1 MMELISNLSTASGA
15 VAIIVVFVT
24 LSLACLCVVRRY
36 CKPFLFSELTNSGEI
51 FADAIAVFFALI
63 LAFVTIAVW
72 QNNEKVNSVVAEEA
86 NTLNTIYRNLEAYP
100 EPLGTESRMMIRLYV
115 KRVITDEW
123 PKLALAQQDETAHLL
138 LGRINRKILTFQPR
152 NNGELVLHQETM
164 KSLGEYRGMR
174 HNRLVGGKPKLRA
187 PMWFTLIMGTI
198 LYIMYVCFLDVPD
211 FRRHAFMVG
220 TLAALIAVVF
230 YLLLVYNYPFSEPGA
245 IDSGSFQDL
254 LEYWKNDT
262 LPAQAV
268 K

>member
-1 MMELISNLSTASGA
+1 MMELLSNLSTATGA
-15 VAIIVVFVT
+15 AATIFIFVS

-51 FADAIAVFFALI
+51 FADAIAVIFSLI

-72 QNNEKVNSVVAEEA
+72 QNNEKVTSVVAEEA

-100 EPLGTESRMMIRLYV
+100 EPLGTEARMMIRLYV
-115 KRVITDEW
+115 KRVISDEW
-123 PKLALAQQDETAHLL
+123 PKLARAQQDETAHLL
-138 LGRINRKILTFQPR
+138 LARINRKILTFQPR

-164 KSLGEYRGMR
+164 KSISEYRGMR

-187 PMWFTLIMGTI
+187 PMWVTLIMGTI
-198 LYIMYVCFLDVPD
+198 LYILYVCFLDVPD
-211 FRRHAFMVG
+211 YRRHAFMVG

-230 YLLLVYNYPFSEPGA
+230 YLLLVYNYPFTEPGA
-245 IDSGSFQDL
+245 IDSGLFQDL
-254 LEYWKNDT
+254 LEYWKNDI
-262 LPAQAV
+262 LPAQTV

>member
-1 MMELISNLSTASGA
+1 MMKLLANFSTTTGA
-15 VAIIVVFVT
+15 VAIIFVFVT
-24 LSLACLCVVRRY
+24 LSLVCLSVVRRY
-36 CKPFLFSELTNSGEI
+36 CKPFFFSELTNSGET

-72 QNNEKVNSVVAEEA
+72 QNNEKVDSVVATEA
-86 NTLNTIYRNLEAYP
+86 NTLNSIYRNLEAYP
-100 EPLGTESRMMIRLYV
+100 EPLGTESRMMIRRYV
-115 KRVITDEW
+115 KRVISDEW
-123 PKLALAQQDETAHLL
+123 PKLAQAREDETAHQL
-138 LGRINRKILTFQPR
+138 LGQINRKILTFQPR
-152 NNGELVLHQETM
+152 NSGELVLHQETM

-174 HNRLVGGKPKLRA
+174 HDRLVGGKPKLRA
-187 PMWFTLIMGTI
+187 PMWVTLIMGTI

-230 YLLLVYNYPFSEPGA
+230 YLLLVYNYPFTEPGA
-245 IDSGSFQDL
+245 IDAGAFQDL
-254 LEYWKNDT
+254 LEYWKNDI